1 MYNQDQLLE
10 ILSNVE
16 DPDIGQPI
24 TDIGLIYE
32 AKQEESGDVRV
43 KMTLTSQ
50 FCPMGDVIKE
60 DVKKALESDPNI
72 NQAYVEMVF
81 DPPWTPE
88 KMTEDL
94 RIEFGFNI

>member
-10 ILSNVE
+10 ILSHVE

-24 TDIGLIYE
+24 TDIGLIYKAE
-32 AKQEESGDVRV
+32 QEESGDVRV
-43 KMTLTSQ
+43 EMTLTSQ

-60 DVKKALESDPNI
+60 DVKKALESDPHI
-72 NQAYVEMVF
+72 NKAYVEMVF

-88 KMTEDL
+88 RMTEDL

>member
-1 MYNQDQLLE
+1 MYTQDQLLE
-10 ILSNVE
+10 ILSGVE

-32 AKQEESGDVRV
+32 AIQEENGDVRV

-50 FCPMGDVIKE
+50 FCPMGDVIKQ
-60 DVKKALESDPNI
+60 DVKEILEKDFSI
-72 NQAYVEMVF
+72 NNAYVDMVF

-88 KMTEDL
+88 RMTEEL
-94 RIEFGFNI
+94 RLEFGFNV